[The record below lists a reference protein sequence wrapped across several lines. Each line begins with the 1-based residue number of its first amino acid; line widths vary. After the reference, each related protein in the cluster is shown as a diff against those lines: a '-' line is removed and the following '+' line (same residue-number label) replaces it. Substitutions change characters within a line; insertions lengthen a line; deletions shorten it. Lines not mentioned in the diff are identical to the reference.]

1 MRDWNKESF
10 VDFIK
15 GEVSS
20 EELYGD
26 YIKDAKERSSLEIK
40 IETLSDTIIRKI
52 DEGIVADFDYSDE
65 SLEAMENIIDE
76 AFKDADREP
85 DSELIETLVMNL
97 GAYLGLTIIN
107 SLGGEWR
114 FRSDFI
120 HSSVFF
126 KSIEAEC
133 FPFHRVARRLLQG
146 KSESLADFYMSL
158 LEVLGVAD

>member
-26 YIKDAKERSSLEIK
+26 YIKDAKERASLELK
-40 IETLSDTIIRKI
+40 IEILSDSIIKKI

-76 AFKDADREP
+76 AFKDAEKEP
-85 DSELIETLVMNL
+85 DSELIETLVMDL

-126 KSIEAEC
+126 RSIEAEC

-146 KSESLADFYMSL
+146 KNESLADFYMSL

>member
-26 YIKDAKERSSLEIK
+26 YIKDTKERSSLEIK

>member
-26 YIKDAKERSSLEIK
+26 YIKDTRERASLELK
-40 IETLSDTIIRKI
+40 IETLSDSIIKKI

-76 AFKDADREP
+76 AFKDAEKEP
-85 DSELIETLVMNL
+85 DSELIETLVMDL